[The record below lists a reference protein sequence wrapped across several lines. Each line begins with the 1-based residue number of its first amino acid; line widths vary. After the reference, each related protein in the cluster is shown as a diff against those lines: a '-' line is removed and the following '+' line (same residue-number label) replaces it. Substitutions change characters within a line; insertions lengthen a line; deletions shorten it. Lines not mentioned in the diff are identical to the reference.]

1 MVSGGFVERIV
12 IVGGGTAGWMVAAA
26 LSRAIRSPAVSI
38 TLIESDEIGTVGVG
52 EATLPAIRNFNALVG
67 IDERELL
74 RACDGGFKLGI
85 EFRDWGELGGR
96 YMHPFSHY
104 GGSFNNKL
112 FTHLWVKYAH
122 LMRSRGAPGSPPAID
137 GFNMGSLAAVEGR
150 FSVAAAVSA
159 QNPGGL
165 DYAYHFDANLYAK
178 FLRRLAEGRRVVRIE
193 GEVVSTAQHA
203 ETGFIESVALK
214 SGQVVAGDFFI
225 DCSGFRGLLIE
236 QALKAGYDDWRHWL
250 PCDRAIAVACENT
263 EPPLPYTRSTA
274 GEAGW
279 FWRIPLQSR
288 VGNGHVYSSA
298 FIDDET
304 AEEALLAQLDG
315 RPISPPR
322 KLRFVTGRRRKAWD
336 RNCLAVGL
344 AAGFMEPLES
354 TSIHLIQT
362 AILRLLS
369 LFPDKGFDQDEID
382 EFNRQTAEEYENA
395 RDFLVAHYH
404 LNTRTDAPFWR
415 QCAEMSVPDGVRR
428 HVALFAAKGR
438 LPIRQEHTFA
448 THSWTAVLLGQGVM
462 PRGYDPMLAD
472 APAEDIEMQMQAI
485 RKDLV
490 AKVSSLPPHGAFLK
504 QYCPSASGGLH

>member
-1 MVSGGFVERIV
+1 MVRGGFVERIV

-26 LSRAIRSPAVSI
+26 LSRAIRSPSVSI

-67 IDERELL
+67 VDERELL
-74 RACDGGFKLGI
+74 RACDGAFKLGI
-85 EFRDWGELGGR
+85 EFRNWGAPGER

-112 FTHLWVKYAH
+112 FPHLWVRYAH
-122 LMRSRGAPGSPPAID
+122 LMQARGRTPAID
-137 GFNMGSLAAVEGR
+137 AHNMGSLAAVEGR
-150 FSVAAAVSA
+150 FSVSAAISA

-165 DYAYHFDANLYAK
+165 DYAYHFDAGLYGK
-178 FLRRLAEGRRVVRIE
+178 FLRRIAEGRRVVRIE
-193 GEVVSTAQHA
+193 GEVVSTAQDG
-203 ETGFIESVALK
+203 ETGFIESVTLK
-214 SGQVVAGDFFI
+214 SGQVVVGDFFI

-236 QALKAGYDDWRHWL
+236 QALHAGYEDWRHWL
-250 PCDRAIAVACENT
+250 PCDRAIAVPSENT

-279 FWRIPLQSR
+279 FWRIPLQTR

-298 FIDDET
+298 FIGDDE

-315 RPISPPR
+315 RPIASPR
-322 KLRFVTGRRRKAWD
+322 KLRFVTGRRRKVWD

-369 LFPDKGFDQDEID
+369 LFPDKGFDPDEID
-382 EFNRQTAEEYENA
+382 EINRQTTEEYENA

-404 LNTRTDAPFWR
+404 LNRRADAPFWR
-415 QCAEMSVPDGVRR
+415 QCAEMSVPDAVGR
-428 HVALFAAKGR
+428 HVALFSAKGR

-448 THSWTAVLLGQGVM
+448 THSWTALLLGQGVM
-462 PRGYDPMLAD
+462 PRGFDPMLAD
-472 APAEDIEMQMQAI
+472 APAEEIEMQMKAI
-485 RKDLV
+485 RNDLV
-490 AKVSSLPPHGAFLK
+490 TKVSTLPTHAAFLK
-504 QYCPSASGGLH
+504 QYCPSAGGLH